1 MSTSPTKHSIM
12 LVDDEM
18 ELVSLFWAFLETD
31 GHTVVPFSEP
41 ELVLEYF
48 KETSTNHAL
57 LITDL
62 RMPGLNGIDL
72 AYNIRKLNSNIKIF
86 FMTAFEIRYLES
98 YPNYKEV
105 RIDKLLQKLIR
116 LSELRTLVENL

>member
-1 MSTSPTKHSIM
+1 MSSSLTKHSIV

-18 ELVSLFWAFLETD
+18 ELVSLFRAFLEKD
-31 GHTVVPFSEP
+31 GHTVVPFSDP
-41 ELVLEYF
+41 ELALEYF
-48 KETSTNHAL
+48 KGTSMNHAL

-72 AYNIRKLNSNIKIF
+72 AYNIRKLNSNIKICL
-86 FMTAFEIRYLES
+86 MTAFDIRDLES

-105 RIDKLLQKLIR
+105 RIDKLLQKPIR
-116 LSELRTLVENL
+116 LSELRTLIENL